1 MSDPNPSK
9 GYLGPRHYKNLLHG
23 LNRNKS
29 YERYLDPRRETGQ
42 VGAKDSMKTSNP
54 SPHSGALASRCA
66 LDQRMVVGTS
76 VHTSVSTNSPLG

>member
-29 YERYLDPRRETGQ
+29 YERYLEPRRERAG
-42 VGAKDSMKTSNP
+42 GRKGLYENLKP
-54 SPHSGALASRCA
+54 FPHSGALASRCA

-76 VHTSVSTNSPLG
+76 VHTSCFD